1 MKNELRDKIDEWVD
15 ENYPDSE
22 ILIADGFEEAFVGIA
37 VQFTKP
43 LAIFDRQ
50 KCIEI
55 LMRDMSE
62 EEAYEYFEFNIIGA
76 YVGENTPA
84 FMELFPLDSCNS

>member
-1 MKNELRDKIDEWVD
+1 MNALREKIDNWVG
-15 ENYPDSE
+15 EFYPDSE
-22 ILIADGFEEAFVGIA
+22 ILIADGFEEAFVGVA
-37 VQFTKP
+37 VQFDKP

-62 EEAYEYFEFNIIGA
+62 DEAYEYFEFNVSGA

-84 FMELFPLDSCNS
+84 FIEFFPNES

>member
-1 MKNELRDKIDEWVD
+1 MQKNTPTISCSLSNWIED
-15 ENYPDSE
+15 NYPDSD
-22 ILIADGFEEAFVGIA
+22 ILLADSFEEAFIGIA
-37 VQFTKP
+37 TQFNTP
-43 LAIFDRQ
+43 MAVYSRQ

-62 EEAYEYFEFNIIGA
+62 DDAYEYFEFNVIGA

-84 FMELFPLDSCNS
+84 FIEFFSPE

>member
-1 MKNELRDKIDEWVD
+1 MKTLRDKIDDWVD
-15 ENYPDSE
+15 EFYPDTT

-37 VQFTKP
+37 SQFDKP
-43 LAIFDRQ
+43 IAIFDRQ
-50 KCIEI
+50 KCIKI

-62 EEAYEYFEFNIIGA
+62 DEAYEYFEFNVSGA

-84 FMELFPLDSCNS
+84 FIEFFNES